1 MKRIGSDRMR
11 KRKKGATRVNINGS
25 RIALIDVAYIY
36 NVPLTTLRGRYNR
49 GLRGPELI
57 YGKGVYQ
64 YRD

>member
-1 MKRIGSDRMR
+1 MK
-11 KRKKGATRVNINGS
+11 KRKKGSTHVNINGS
-25 RIALIDVAYIY
+25 RIALRDVAEIY

-49 GLRGPELI
+49 GLRGPELL

>member
-11 KRKKGATRVNINGS
+11 KRKKTATRVYINGS
-25 RIALIDVAYIY
+25 RIALRDVAEIY
-36 NVPLTTLRGRYNR
+36 NVPLTTLRGRYNK
-49 GLRGPELI
+49 GLRGTELL

>member
-1 MKRIGSDRMR
+1 ME
-11 KRKKGATRVNINGS
+11 KRKKGSTYVNINGS
-25 RIALIDVAYIY
+25 RIALRDVAEIY

>member
-1 MKRIGSDRMR
+1 MDGSDRME
-11 KRKKGATRVNINGS
+11 KRKKGSTYVNINGS
-25 RIALIDVAYIY
+25 RIALRDVAEIY